1 MGSVVGIVL
10 GAGSSRRLGRPK
22 QTLPFGDTTLLG
34 WVLRDAEGS
43 SLDRVILVVGGA
55 ADSALAAVTPARAE
69 VAHNESYG
77 SGCAS
82 SLLAGL
88 DAAGAVD
95 AVVLILGDMPGVDAA
110 LIDLVRDDWERDR
123 PWAAVTDYEGRP
135 GHPMVFSAA
144 AFPELRAL
152 HGDKAVWKLLDD
164 GPERFRR
171 VPAGR
176 ALPLDVDTWEDYE
189 AALRALSPR

>member
-1 MGSVVGIVL
+1 MANVAGIVL

-34 WVLRDAEGS
+34 WVLRDVEGS
-43 SLDRVILVVGGA
+43 TLERVILVVGGA
-55 ADSALAAVTPARAE
+55 ADAALAAVTPTRAE
-69 VAHNESYG
+69 VAYNEAYG

-88 DAAGAVD
+88 DAAGPVD
-95 AVVLILGDMPGVDAA
+95 AVVLILGDMPGVDAG
-110 LIDLVRDDWERDR
+110 LIDLIRNDWERHR
-123 PWAAVTDYEGRP
+123 PWASVTDYEGTP

-152 HGDKAVWKLLDD
+152 HGDKAVWKLLDT
-164 GPERFRR
+164 GPERFRQ

-189 AALRALSPR
+189 AARRALSRR